1 MNLDA
6 TPDQGED
13 GLDRTVAH
21 GGPMDGKI
29 LGLADAES
37 YEVGLADRT
46 RRRHVETP
54 DREVP
59 PDCHPGSRP
68 RVRGNTL
75 TVGTVPFGQGTSLR
89 ANRSPQT
96 RVALGRV
103 S

>member
-54 DREVP
+54 DRGVP
-59 PDCHPGSRP
+59 RIAPPAVVLVSAG
-68 RVRGNTL
+68 TL
-75 TVGTVPFGQGTSLR
+75 
-89 ANRSPQT
+89 
-96 RVALGRV
+96 
-103 S
+103 